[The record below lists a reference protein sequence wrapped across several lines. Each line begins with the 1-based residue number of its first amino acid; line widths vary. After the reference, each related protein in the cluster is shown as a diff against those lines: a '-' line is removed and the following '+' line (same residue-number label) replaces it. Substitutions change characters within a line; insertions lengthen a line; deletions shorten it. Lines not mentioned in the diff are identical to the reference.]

1 MLLAIK
7 QIIKPVQA
15 YLEERVSNNN
25 REILCLEGLLKLTHQ
40 LTKDNNNSSNNSS
53 NNSNSNRIKG
63 RKLAFKFKGMVNY
76 SH

>member
-40 LTKDNNNSSNNSS
+40 QTKDNNNSS